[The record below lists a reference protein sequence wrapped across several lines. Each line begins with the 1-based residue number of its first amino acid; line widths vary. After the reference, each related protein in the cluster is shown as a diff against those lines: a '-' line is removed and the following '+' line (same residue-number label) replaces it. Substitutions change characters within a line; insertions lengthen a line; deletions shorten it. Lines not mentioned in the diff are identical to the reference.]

1 MKGVILAGGHGTR
14 LRPATEV
21 TNKHLLPI
29 YVNGKGAF
37 PMLHF
42 PIQTLKNSGVKE
54 ILIISS
60 QDHSGAIIEHFGDG
74 RKHGVDLTYKVQD
87 MFPEDGV
94 TGIAQALKLAEGFVG
109 SSNFATILGDNW
121 FEDTFEKEFKDF
133 DNSPTILDHQF
144 APAAIFLKEVHDPQR
159 FGVATLGENSKVL
172 EIIEKPENPKTNFAV
187 VGLYLYS
194 SNVFSILPKL
204 KPSRRKELE
213 VTDVNNHYVK
223 NGTMR
228 SYILHGK
235 WKDAGTPES
244 MLETIKY
251 VNGE

>member
-1 MKGVILAGGHGTR
+1 MKIWISYLNR
-14 LRPATEV
+14 LI
-21 TNKHLLPI
+21 HC
-29 YVNGKGAF
+29 
-37 PMLHF
+37 H

-60 QDHSGAIIEHFGDG
+60 QEHSGAIIEHFGDG
-74 RKHGVDLTYKVQD
+74 RKLGVDLTYKVQN

-94 TGIAQALKLAEGFVG
+94 TGIAQALKLAENFVG
-109 SSNFATILGDNW
+109 NSSFATILGDNW
-121 FEDTFEKEFKDF
+121 FENTFEQEFRSFEHSDMI
-133 DNSPTILDHQF
+133 NSFKNH

-159 FGVATLGENSKVL
+159 FGVATLGENSRVL
-172 EIIEKPENPKTNFAV
+172 EIIEKPESPKTNFAV
-187 VGLYLYS
+187 VGLYLFTPH
-194 SNVFSILPKL
+194 VFTILPTL

-223 NGTMR
+223 SGTMR
-228 SYILHGK
+228 SYILSGK